1 MAGVPF
7 VYEEIKR
14 GLLSRI
20 GRQWPVGARLPSATD
35 LARQLGAGHRNT
47 LRAMQELVREGYLHS
62 RPGRGT
68 FVAENL
74 PSQSGRLPQAASAVR
89 ALRLLVLM
97 GIQHHDRFMLDTAH
111 AIEST
116 LAAHDVR
123 TEFRFI
129 NSNYDLTEAP
139 YCDFDAFAIL
149 NPDCRR
155 IRMKDKQKAVIA
167 STVPSVR
174 VLGTGGFDLVTI
186 EEEHGAALAGQLL
199 REAGHASACF
209 LGVGHTGS
217 PTAMNNLI
225 SAVRLRGFE
234 SGFGRPVSAEHQLYA
249 TSFQDE
255 SGAVLLP
262 RYLALP
268 NRPRAVFAASDE
280 LAIGFAIGSA
290 AMGVTPGKDFDLV
303 GFDGQ
308 HRGRTLNV
316 CPPLTSVAIPSQE
329 MGRRAAELLLDRIHR
344 PDKPVERVLLE
355 CSIFRGGTVAPRP
368 SSITS
373 SEVPS

>member
-1 MAGVPF
+1 
-7 VYEEIKR
+7 
-14 GLLSRI
+14 
-20 GRQWPVGARLPSATD
+20 
-35 LARQLGAGHRNT
+35 
-47 LRAMQELVREGYLHS
+47 
-62 RPGRGT
+62 
-68 FVAENL
+68 
-74 PSQSGRLPQAASAVR
+74 
-89 ALRLLVLM
+89 
-97 GIQHHDRFMLDTAH
+97 
-111 AIEST
+111 
-116 LAAHDVR
+116 
-123 TEFRFI
+123 
-129 NSNYDLTEAP
+129 
-139 YCDFDAFAIL
+139 
-149 NPDCRR
+149 
-155 IRMKDKQKAVIA
+155 
-167 STVPSVR
+167 
-174 VLGTGGFDLVTI
+174 
-186 EEEHGAALAGQLL
+186 
-199 REAGHASACF
+199 
-209 LGVGHTGS
+209 
-217 PTAMNNLI
+217 
-225 SAVRLRGFE
+225 
-234 SGFGRPVSAEHQLYA
+234 
-249 TSFQDE
+249 
-255 SGAVLLP
+255 VLLP